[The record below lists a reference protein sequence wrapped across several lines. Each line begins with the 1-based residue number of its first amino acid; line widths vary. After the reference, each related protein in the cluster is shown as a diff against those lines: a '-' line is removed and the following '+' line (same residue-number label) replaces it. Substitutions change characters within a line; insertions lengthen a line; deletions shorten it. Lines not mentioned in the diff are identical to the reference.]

1 MNRNETVRTLPTVYI
16 LRYIH
21 QISRLFCRYYNF
33 YFISLAHLL
42 LFTKSKTVNLDRFD
56 TSFVSRPFFQNC
68 RITRFYGPDS
78 HLFHRHFENFL
89 LFIANFPPS
98 FSLISITNPL
108 QVKDISMF
116 LHRGANFA
124 KTFCAM
130 FEFNRCQSSKI
141 ADSSFLTKLFPSVQ
155 SGIANCHRQNKPV
168 ISALFLPAEATGF
181 AHFSQNSDLTAVLLS
196 DSGWLSSSFPAL
208 FKALTLLP
216 ILRISAWVCLD
227 FPFSFLVCL
236 PFSSFLLPSSLSF
249 HQKRRPAC
257 CADQHRAERLSVLS
271 VSGQPHALRVY
282 TDLGKVPVEPSRFSA
297 VSDRI
302 ISFVFC

>member
-116 LHRGANFA
+116 LHRGANFMKSRRYFGYPILSDTRFPVHEEA
-124 KTFCAM
+124 SESSSTF
-130 FEFNRCQSSKI
+130 FVSEIQYGF
-141 ADSSFLTKLFPSVQ
+141 
-155 SGIANCHRQNKPV
+155 SGI
-168 ISALFLPAEATGF
+168 IY
-181 AHFSQNSDLTAVLLS
+181 LLS
-196 DSGWLSSSFPAL
+196 STVQAQILRSICRSLNTCSIDSGICQRAQDESF
-208 FKALTLLP
+208 
-216 ILRISAWVCLD
+216 
-227 FPFSFLVCL
+227 
-236 PFSSFLLPSSLSF
+236 
-249 HQKRRPAC
+249 
-257 CADQHRAERLSVLS
+257 
-271 VSGQPHALRVY
+271 
-282 TDLGKVPVEPSRFSA
+282 
-297 VSDRI
+297 
-302 ISFVFC
+302 